1 MATASK
7 QRKLEHAAKDA
18 VDNLQK
24 KQPDNEKKY
33 ENDICPPPPKE
44 YANTPSVQPPAHT
57 GTTVSRICRSI
68 LQSLVRAQRYQSSS
82 NVKSITSV
90 ASLLTPRGVEYG
102 GLIRAWRSTCT
113 AMTGGSRVVD
123 VLMRLADIG
132 ASTREVAGVTVEC
145 REDDGV
151 STVGLPILPLGTGV
165 GGCDLVEPGVG
176 FAPCMSFNAPL
187 ACAPL

>member
-1 MATASK
+1 MQQK
-7 QRKLEHAAKDA
+7 MPLIICRKNNPTTKKNMRMMSAHHRPKNMPIRRLS
-18 VDNLQK
+18 NLQLILVQQYPESADRYFK
-24 KQPDNEKKY
+24 VWLEPR
-33 ENDICPPPPKE
+33 DI
-44 YANTPSVQPPAHT
+44 
-57 GTTVSRICRSI
+57 SRHPTSS
-68 LQSLVRAQRYQSSS
+68 QSPRLP
-82 NVKSITSV
+82 
-90 ASLLTPRGVEYG
+90 TPRGVEYG

-113 AMTGGSRVVD
+113 AMTGESRLVD
-123 VLMRLADIG
+123 LLMRLADIG

-176 FAPCMSFNAPL
+176 FAPYVSFNAPL